1 MILHYCI
8 DKQEKMPNLDV
19 RKLTHSEAPIHSPKI
34 VFAPPT
40 IQTEEEAEHH
50 QTTEFNNESSIP
62 KENKQKPFAGFPDQG
77 SSASG
82 RSSLRAKSRTCHSL
96 NVNIP

>member
-50 QTTEFNNESSIP
+50 QTTEFNNASSIP
-62 KENKQKPFAGFPDQG
+62 KENKQIQQ
-77 SSASG
+77 
-82 RSSLRAKSRTCHSL
+82 CIIHSKRKQAETIEPL
-96 NVNIP
+96 KV

>member
-40 IQTEEEAEHH
+40 TQTEAEHH

-62 KENKQKPFAGFPDQG
+62 KENKHKPFAGFPDQG

-82 RSSLRAKSRTCHSL
+82 RSSLQAKSRTCHSL